1 MNRFHQFR
9 RFDGATLVA
18 GLFLLVLMAG
28 CVNVNT
34 SCGSCCGK
42 DGGLGD
48 RDGACNPSPP
58 SGNYTGSADGFY
70 NTATGLQI
78 PAGSGLTCA
87 SGKTCAVP
95 YGRCASGAAC
105 KRWYNPT
112 GASCKCDCNP

>member
-95 YGRCASGAAC
+95 YGRCASGTPC
-105 KRWYNPT
+105 KRWYNPN